1 MSMNY
6 KGDLLELIQSR
17 VLSVA
22 DNIEFITP
30 QQVAPFVS
38 TIVMKNI
45 CPGME
50 FEGMRCSSKKEAEK
64 SAAQRIMEDKALVN
78 HIRRYESRELLSPS
92 YQVNQEEN
100 LAKGRLLEMFQK
112 KGLPL
117 DMVIFTTPQFAS
129 PFQCTITIPD
139 IFPQQEF
146 VGYPSRTKKEAEK
159 SASLIILNDLRFV
172 DHIWKWMPPTIR
184 GGNGNVSSTI
194 ESDAPVLAKGK
205 LLEILQK
212 KGIPTNAMQWD
223 CSTLGNLFQCAISL
237 PEVFGHEKFVGGYF
251 TTKKEAEKSAAQVLL
266 MNANAMSQLCH
277 WTPPHSVVKQ
287 EFDVSP
293 MGISMAE
300 AKGRLLE
307 MLQKKGYPVSSAVFS
322 VRQDLTGLFVCFL
335 RVDCVMPGVEF
346 VGQLCTTKKE
356 AEKSA
361 AYMFLQDS
369 RAMRAF
375 SDIENFSRTPQSFM
389 NVNVFGI

>member
-30 QQVAPFVS
+30 QQVAPFVCK
-38 TIVMKNI
+38 IVMKNI

-64 SAAQRIMEDKALVN
+64 SAAQRIMENPALVN
-78 HIRRYESRELLSPS
+78 HIRTWESRELLSQS
-92 YQVNQEEN
+92 YVANQEEN

-117 DMVIFTTPQFAS
+117 DMVVFTTPQFAS
-129 PFQCTITIPD
+129 PFQCTITIPE
-139 IFPQQEF
+139 IFPSQEF

-159 SASLIILNDLRFV
+159 SASLIILNEQRFV
-172 DHIWKWMPPTIR
+172 DHIWKWMPPEVKVT
-184 GGNGNVSSTI
+184 GSVSTI

-212 KGIPTNAMQWD
+212 KGIPTNSMIWD
-223 CSTLGNLFQCAISL
+223 CATLGNLFQCSILL
-237 PEVFGHEKFVGGYF
+237 PEVFGNQKFTGGYF

-266 MNANAMSQLCH
+266 SDANAMTQLCH
-277 WTPPHSVVKQ
+277 WTPPNAVKE
-287 EFDVSP
+287 EFASTA
-293 MGISMAE
+293 MGISKSE

-361 AYMFLQDS
+361 AFMFLQDS

-375 SDIENFSRTPQSFM
+375 SDIENFSRTPQSFL